1 MKKGLLK
8 SATYQRLALSLVAGS
23 LLVVL
28 AALPAAQSVSCRHAL
43 ACLCCC
49 APLSMLACHMA
60 ALAVAATATW
70 ARACPEGLP
79 GS

>member
-8 SATYQRLALSLVAGS
+8 SATYQRLALSLMAGS

-28 AALPAAQSVSCRHAL
+28 AALPAAESVSSRYAL

-49 APLSMLACHMA
+49 ALPSTLACHTA
-60 ALAVAATATW
+60 ALAVAAIATLAP
-70 ARACPEGLP
+70 ARSEGLP